1 MTTPADFVSSSL
13 GLSLGEMRR
22 RVRLHLDAVQVD
34 SAGTS
39 FNDPFWSD
47 EKIDM
52 GIEEGYDHFLQML
65 AMSYEGDLEQEFLL
79 AIQAGVESYHLP
91 YNVAKVTGVFL
102 KDITD
107 DDLWLPLQYSRR
119 HDMRLEGADDGYSP
133 SLPCYFF
140 RGRAL
145 YLNPTPSTDQRVG
158 LKIVA
163 AVYPP
168 VLTNEGDRPI
178 PEFLRF
184 WHHLIVRWAAEVMLQ
199 IDRSDTT
206 AMERRRAEMQGV
218 FINFLEQRSTAPQY
232 IGIGW
237 DGSIY

>member
-39 FNDPFWSD
+39 FNDPYWSD

-79 AIQAGVESYHLP
+79 AVQAGVESYHLP

-133 SLPCYFF
+133 SLLLLLPRPCALPEPDAVDRSTQRPQA
-140 RGRAL
+140 RGGGLPSGVDERGGSSDSGVSPVLAPPDRAL
-145 YLNPTPSTDQRVG
+145 G
-158 LKIVA
+158 
-163 AVYPP
+163 
-168 VLTNEGDRPI
+168 G
-178 PEFLRF
+178 
-184 WHHLIVRWAAEVMLQ
+184 
-199 IDRSDTT
+199 
-206 AMERRRAEMQGV
+206 
-218 FINFLEQRSTAPQY
+218 
-232 IGIGW
+232 
-237 DGSIY
+237 